1 MVTLTNNIKKNRNDC
16 DNRNKRI
23 LLVDD
28 EPDIVLAFKIGLE
41 DYGFIVDAFNDPEV
55 AASNFKCDVYD
66 LLLLDIK
73 MPKLNGIE
81 FYYRM
86 KEIDKKVKVCFITAS
101 EIYYYE
107 QITKDMF
114 NLLGEIRLFRK
125 PIKLHDLAN
134 ELKKELESNLN
145 NDRNNGSQSR
155 YLSKLDD

>member
-1 MVTLTNNIKKNRNDC
+1 MGTFVTTH
-16 DNRNKRI
+16 NKRI

-41 DYGFIVDAFNDPEV
+41 DHGFIVDAFDDPEK

-101 EIYYYE
+101 EIYYHE
-107 QITKDMF
+107 QITKDLF
-114 NLLGEIRLFRK
+114 NLLGGIRLFRK
-125 PIKLHDLAN
+125 PIKVDDLAN
-134 ELKKELESNLN
+134 ELKKELKKS
-145 NDRNNGSQSR
+145 
-155 YLSKLDD
+155 

>member
-1 MVTLTNNIKKNRNDC
+1 MGTFVTTH
-16 DNRNKRI
+16 NKRI

-41 DYGFIVDAFNDPEV
+41 DHGFIVDAFDDPEK

-107 QITKDMF
+107 QITKDLF
-114 NLLGEIRLFRK
+114 NLLGGIRLFRK
-125 PIKLHDLAN
+125 PIKVDDLAN
-134 ELKKELESNLN
+134 ELKKELKKS
-145 NDRNNGSQSR
+145 
-155 YLSKLDD
+155 

>member
-1 MVTLTNNIKKNRNDC
+1 MGTFMTTN
-16 DNRNKRI
+16 NKRI

-28 EPDIVLAFKIGLE
+28 EPDIILAFKIGLE
-41 DYGFIVDAFNDPEV
+41 DHGFIVDAFDDPQT

-73 MPKLNGIE
+73 MPKLNGLE

-107 QITKDMF
+107 KITEEIF
-114 NLLGEIRLFRK
+114 TLLGTRRLFRK
-125 PIKLHDLAN
+125 PIKLEVLVN
-134 ELKKELESNLN
+134 VLRKELGLFYEN
-145 NDRNNGSQSR
+145 NKNKNNS
-155 YLSKLDD
+155 SKSLYI

>member
-1 MVTLTNNIKKNRNDC
+1 MGTIVTTH
-16 DNRNKRI
+16 NKRI

-41 DYGFIVDAFNDPEV
+41 DYGFIVDAFDDPEK

-107 QITKDMF
+107 QITKDLF
-114 NLLGEIRLFRK
+114 NLLGGIRLFRK
-125 PIKLHDLAN
+125 PIKVNDLAN
-134 ELKKELESNLN
+134 ELKKELKKS
-145 NDRNNGSQSR
+145 
-155 YLSKLDD
+155 

>member
-1 MVTLTNNIKKNRNDC
+1 MGTFMTTN
-16 DNRNKRI
+16 NKRI

-28 EPDIVLAFKIGLE
+28 EPDIILAFKIGLE
-41 DYGFIVDAFNDPEV
+41 DHGFIVDAFDDPQT

-73 MPKLNGIE
+73 MPKLNGLE

-107 QITKDMF
+107 HITKDIF
-114 NLLGEIRLFRK
+114 NSLGVIRLFRK
-125 PIKLHDLAN
+125 PIRIDDLAN
-134 ELKKELESNLN
+134 ELKKEIGHQV
-145 NDRNNGSQSR
+145 NDGGNNG
-155 YLSKLDD
+155 L

>member
-1 MVTLTNNIKKNRNDC
+1 MTTN
-16 DNRNKRI
+16 NKRI

-28 EPDIVLAFKIGLE
+28 EPDIILAFKIGLE
-41 DYGFIVDAFNDPEV
+41 DHGFIVDAFDDPQT

-73 MPKLNGIE
+73 MPKLNGLE

-107 QITKDMF
+107 HITKDIF
-114 NLLGEIRLFRK
+114 NSLGVIRLFRK
-125 PIKLHDLAN
+125 PIRIDDLAN
-134 ELKKELESNLN
+134 ELKKEIGHQV
-145 NDRNNGSQSR
+145 NDGGNNG
-155 YLSKLDD
+155 L